1 MAFECSSPP
10 LVRPSLLPPT
20 CCSPESTPSRNSM
33 ELDCDSCV
41 GERESHTDGDGSSI
55 RDAQAIRFRP
65 ASAQIVP
72 RSNIVDACV
81 QVENQLTHPDDIA
94 MQCYGCKYDYSFFV
108 RKHHCRAC
116 GRLHCSSCL
125 TYYAPITESGEP
137 SQQKVCLPCFE
148 VRSHSFDRIIF
159 VSPKVFDA
167 PRAYRKPTLNKR
179 GKKKNKDK
187 KSAFIH
193 FSFLCQSCFLL
204 PLCV

>member
-1 MAFECSSPP
+1 
-10 LVRPSLLPPT
+10 
-20 CCSPESTPSRNSM
+20 M
-33 ELDCDSCV
+33 ELVCDSCV

-94 MQCYGCKYDYSFFV
+94 MQCYGCKYDFSFFV

-125 TYYAPITESGEP
+125 TYYAPITESGES

-148 VRSHSFDRIIF
+148 VRSQSFDRIIF

-187 KSAFIH
+187 KVSIYSFFI
-193 FSFLCQSCFLL
+193 FMPILFFATSMCLIVVQTII
-204 PLCV
+204 CV

>member
-1 MAFECSSPP
+1 
-10 LVRPSLLPPT
+10 
-20 CCSPESTPSRNSM
+20 M

-81 QVENQLTHPDDIA
+81 QTQLTHPDDIA

-148 VRSHSFDRIIF
+148 VRSQSFDRIIF

-187 KSAFIH
+187 KVSIYSFFI
-193 FSFLCQSCFLL
+193 FMPILFFATSMCLIVVQTIILAL
-204 PLCV
+204 ATE